1 MARLIVNLLLFNYAV
16 LQYTYAKSSSIS
28 IDRTR
33 RTQTLLTHQRN
44 FQHGSL
50 NDALLLSSSSAAR
63 NTRPPSLYSS
73 NAVLER
79 LRGGGTFLGGGS
91 NNNKDTATL
100 STTKTSQDPQ
110 DDVPAITKSTA
121 VALFTTFVALGY
133 LLGHLSTH
141 YIDRDTF
148 KTCLIFSIPLT
159 YAILQQS
166 IPMSTLAMVVT
177 YIASGYLLGYLTLHD
192 VDIGTFKSII
202 SSTKSTISTFFDK
215 ERFRSAIINNLNNIA
230 SKGNIGLFIYTFGFI
245 FYETCGMRTSVVET
259 CAGMAFGFKNGL
271 MCSFIGKT
279 CGSILAFTLGRT
291 LLSNYVGNKLKD
303 NESFSLIE
311 RGVAKNPTQSALIV
325 RYSPFPQLIKNFSL
339 SLTKSV
345 SYPIFLL
352 AILIHGLPFS
362 ILWAALGNDSSM
374 RLRASD
380 AGEIMASNKVL
391 NWLLAFVTF
400 FGFVVSPAIT
410 GWWLADLRKDSC

>member
-1 MARLIVNLLLFNYAV
+1 MARLLVTLLLLNYAV
-16 LQYTYAKSSSIS
+16 LRYTHAKSSSIS
-28 IDRTR
+28 IDRSR
-33 RTQTLLTHQRN
+33 RTQTLPIHQRN

-50 NDALLLSSSSAAR
+50 NDALLLSSSSVAR
-63 NTRPPSLYSS
+63 NTRSSSLYSS

-79 LRGGGTFLGGGS
+79 LRGGGAFLGGGS
-91 NNNKDTATL
+91 NNNKDTPTL
-100 STTKTSQDPQ
+100 STTKTSQ

-141 YIDRDTF
+141 YVDRDTF
-148 KTCLIFSIPLT
+148 KTCLILSIPLT

-177 YIASGYLLGYLTLHD
+177 YIASGYLLGYLSLHD
-192 VDIGTFKSII
+192 VDIDTFKSII
-202 SSTKSTISTFFDK
+202 SSTKSTLSTFFDK

-245 FYETCGMRTSVVET
+245 FYETCGMPTSVVET

-291 LLSNYVGNKLKD
+291 LLSNYVGNKMKD

>member
-50 NDALLLSSSSAAR
+50 NDALLLSAR
-63 NTRPPSLYSS
+63 NTRSS
-73 NAVLER
+73 GFYTANDILER
-79 LRGGGTFLGGGS
+79 LRGGGAFLGGGN
-91 NNNKDTATL
+91 NNNKDTASL
-100 STTKTSQDPQ
+100 STKTSQE
-110 DDVPAITKSTA
+110 DDLSAIRAALITMYGI
-121 VALFTTFVALGY
+121 VAFLTGAIATGY
-133 LLGHLSTH
+133 LFGNLNTG
-141 YIDRDTF
+141 IDT
-148 KTCLIFSIPLT
+148 I
-159 YAILQQS
+159 
-166 IPMSTLAMVVT
+166 
-177 YIASGYLLGYLTLHD
+177 
-192 VDIGTFKSII
+192 KSIL
-202 SSTKSTISTFFDK
+202 SSTKSTLSTFFDK

-230 SKGNIGLFIYTFGFI
+230 SKGNVGLFIYTIGFI
-245 FYETCGMRTSVVET
+245 FYETCGMPTSVVET
-259 CAGMAFGFKNGL
+259 CAGMAFGFQNGL
-271 MCSFIGKT
+271 ICSFIGKT

-291 LLSNYVGNKLKD
+291 LLSNYVGNKMKD

-362 ILWAALGNDSSM
+362 GKS
-374 RLRASD
+374 
-380 AGEIMASNKVL
+380 
-391 NWLLAFVTF
+391 
-400 FGFVVSPAIT
+400 VSE
-410 GWWLADLRKDSC
+410 LF

>member
-63 NTRPPSLYSS
+63 NTRSPSLYSS

-79 LRGGGTFLGGGS
+79 LRGGGAFLGGGS

-100 STTKTSQDPQ
+100 STTKTSQ

-148 KTCLIFSIPLT
+148 KTCLILSIPLT

-192 VDIGTFKSII
+192 VDIDTFKSII
-202 SSTKSTISTFFDK
+202 SSCYQHNSIT
-215 ERFRSAIINNLNNIA
+215 A
-230 SKGNIGLFIYTFGFI
+230 SY
-245 FYETCGMRTSVVET
+245 RV
-259 CAGMAFGFKNGL
+259 
-271 MCSFIGKT
+271 
-279 CGSILAFTLGRT
+279 
-291 LLSNYVGNKLKD
+291 
-303 NESFSLIE
+303 
-311 RGVAKNPTQSALIV
+311 
-325 RYSPFPQLIKNFSL
+325 
-339 SLTKSV
+339 
-345 SYPIFLL
+345 
-352 AILIHGLPFS
+352 
-362 ILWAALGNDSSM
+362 
-374 RLRASD
+374 
-380 AGEIMASNKVL
+380 
-391 NWLLAFVTF
+391 
-400 FGFVVSPAIT
+400 
-410 GWWLADLRKDSC
+410 

>member
-1 MARLIVNLLLFNYAV
+1 MARLLVNILLLNYAV
-16 LQYTYAKSSSIS
+16 LLQYTHAKTTSIS
-28 IDRTR
+28 IGRSR
-33 RTQTLLTHQRN
+33 CTQTLPIHQRK

-79 LRGGGTFLGGGS
+79 LRGGGAFLGGGS

-100 STTKTSQDPQ
+100 STTKTSQ

-148 KTCLIFSIPLT
+148 KTCLILSIPLT

-192 VDIGTFKSII
+192 VDIDTFKSII
-202 SSTKSTISTFFDK
+202 SSTKSTLSTFFDK

-230 SKGNIGLFIYTFGFI
+230 SKGNIIGLFIYTIGFI
-245 FYETCGMRTSVVET
+245 FYETCGMPTSVVET

-339 SLTKSV
+339 GLTKSV

-410 GWWLADLRKDSC
+410 GWWLAELRKDSC